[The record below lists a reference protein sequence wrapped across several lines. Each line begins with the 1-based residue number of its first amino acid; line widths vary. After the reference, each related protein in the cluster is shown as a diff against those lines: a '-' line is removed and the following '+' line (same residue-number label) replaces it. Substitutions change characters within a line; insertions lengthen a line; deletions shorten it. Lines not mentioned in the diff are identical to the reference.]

1 VAGSGGGHKGEAVTK
16 SWAVI
21 KMYQGLNA
29 KGRGAGAGGA
39 AGGASPGAA
48 KGSEAQDASGPRTP
62 RGAAASGGAGG
73 LDVVDA
79 QRGVKEELE
88 GRSAYMKQVVA
99 DRAAF
104 ADMIADLTAQI
115 TGFKPQDV
123 FQVEAFTEELERRLA
138 LLSDE
143 RMVLKAFCEWPE
155 KKVEAMREAVA
166 RKCELER
173 LAASLDPDG
182 ATWSA
187 KESIN
192 DELQQV
198 LERFQEGKAKVESYL
213 RSKDDIRRSLAA
225 HRCSTPTPPSRTR
238 Q

>member
-88 GRSAYMKQVVA
+88 GRSAYMKQVLA
-99 DRAAF
+99 DRETLGA
-104 ADMIADLTAQI
+104 MIADLIPQI
-115 TGFKPQDV
+115 SDFQPQDAL
-123 FQVEAFTEELERRLA
+123 QVEVFTRELERRLG

-143 RMVLKAFCEWPE
+143 RMVLK
-155 KKVEAMREAVA
+155 
-166 RKCELER
+166 
-173 LAASLDPDG
+173 
-182 ATWSA
+182 
-187 KESIN
+187 
-192 DELQQV
+192 V
-198 LERFQEGKAKVESYL
+198 LEPAP
-213 RSKDDIRRSLAA
+213 LA
-225 HRCSTPTPPSRTR
+225 
-238 Q
+238 